1 VQLRGKYSQSERRN
15 SSNSVPI
22 CVFIFLPSRT
32 KTWTSVKN
40 RTVFTRC
47 CYCPWFFVTFSCL
60 RFGRP
65 AWAHFLKH
73 RATKTCTYTPEWGSF
88 FFRDFHRKY
97 SGHIAGFLK
106 SIVKQEEKV
115 LFSLCVQLYAKKAW
129 SNLGRVG
136 SSWFYVFCET
146 LWESLSRTSNVY
158 TVETRAL
165 DLYTL
170 ASCSSSSSSPAG
182 PGLARRGLIFMF

>member
-1 VQLRGKYSQSERRN
+1 VQLRGKHSQSERPN

-22 CVFIFLPSRT
+22 CVLIFCLLERRRELLWKTERYSR
-32 KTWTSVKN
+32 VAA
-40 RTVFTRC
+40 TVLGFL
-47 CYCPWFFVTFSCL
+47 L
-60 RFGRP
+60 RFHVYGLVGLLEPISWNIAQPRR
-65 AWAHFLKH
+65 AHTHQNEGVF
-73 RATKTCTYTPEWGSF
+73 SF
-88 FFRDFHRKY
+88 ETFTENTLVTSQVSWNQSWKKK
-97 SGHIAGFLK
+97 K
-106 SIVKQEEKV
+106 SA
-115 LFSLCVQLYAKKAW
+115 FSPCVQLYAKKAW

-165 DLYTL
+165 DLYIL